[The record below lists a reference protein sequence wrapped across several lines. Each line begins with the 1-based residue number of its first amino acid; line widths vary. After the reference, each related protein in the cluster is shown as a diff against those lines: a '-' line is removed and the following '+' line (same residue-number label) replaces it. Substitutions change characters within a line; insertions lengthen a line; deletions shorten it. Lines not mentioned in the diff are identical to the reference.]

1 MSTSTCIVRIH
12 VPVDISGNFK
22 RLGTYTDEE
31 CCGHYDLQLCK
42 IQNIGTPTNY
52 LTYSYPILSYGHM
65 KQSEVAFFEEGRE
78 TSVYG
83 SRRVR
88 RYHWSFTANDDDIRN
103 LLLAL
108 GGYLDGNNP
117 KHESDFTGKLVR
129 YNVTRAPYKDYRMQS
144 VNCFKAVAQ
153 WTNSLG
159 KPQLQSIY
167 DAAHA
172 SGESYPA
179 RNYYAYRLADQL
191 AASYWQDMGI
201 KVY

>member
-12 VPVDISGNFK
+12 VPVDNNGNYM
-22 RLGTYTDEE
+22 RLGTYDDSN

-42 IQNIGTPTNY
+42 VQNIGTPSNY
-52 LTYSYPILSYGHM
+52 LTYSYPILSYGHGGE
-65 KQSEVAFFEEGRE
+65 SEVAFFEEGRE
-78 TSVYG
+78 SSVYG
-83 SRRVR
+83 PRRVHL
-88 RYHWSFTANDDDIRN
+88 YHWSFTANDDDIRN

-117 KHESDFTGKLVR
+117 KHESDFVGKLVR
-129 YNVTRAPYKDYRMQS
+129 YNVTRAPYNHYDMHS

-172 SGESYPA
+172 SGESYAA
-179 RNYYAYRLADQL
+179 RNYYAYKLADQL